1 MGEVYV
7 DFIFVPSMVNRI
19 PCMHF
24 SPVGKFSVIVG
35 LYSYTVC
42 SVSLWAAVEIRYTF
56 GDIIEC

>member
-24 SPVGKFSVIVG
+24 SPVGKFSVLVG

-42 SVSLWAAVEIRYTF
+42 SVSL
-56 GDIIEC
+56 